1 MESRRVTNPALPRGL
16 YLAQL
21 LLYSWAIYAIVW
33 SAIWAWAGEDRGA
46 VLGLAVVFGF
56 ARALAA
62 YGVSNEGK
70 WGYWLGL
77 IVCGVTVVPTLD
89 DLVHQPSLLLHV
101 DFLVLIALPIAVFFY
116 LLDPSSRDYAR
127 TWFR

>member
-1 MESRRVTNPALPRGL
+1 MESRRVTNAALPRGL

-21 LLYSWAIYAIVW
+21 LLYVWAIYAVVW
-33 SAIWAWAGEDRGA
+33 SGIFAWAGDDRGGVLVLA
-46 VLGLAVVFGF
+46 VLFGF

-70 WGYWLGL
+70 WGYWLAL
-77 IVCGVTVVPTLD
+77 LVCGITVIPTLN
-89 DLVHQPSLLLHV
+89 DLVHQPSLLLHP
-101 DFLVLIALPIAVFFY
+101 DFLVLLALPIAVFFY
-116 LLDPSSRDYAR
+116 LLEPSSRDYER

>member
-16 YLAQL
+16 YVAQL
-21 LLYSWAIYAIVW
+21 LLYVWAVYAIVW
-33 SAIWAWAGEDRGA
+33 SGIWAWAGEDRGGA
-46 VLGLAVVFGF
+46 LALAFMFGF

-77 IVCGVTVVPTLD
+77 IVCGVTIIPTVND
-89 DLVHQPSLLLHV
+89 VVHQPSLLLHPDV
-101 DFLVLIALPIAVFFY
+101 LVLFVLPFAVFFH
-116 LLDPSSRDYAR
+116 LLEPSSRDYAR